1 MAKFIYRMQNIL
13 DIKVKLENQA
23 KIAYGMANAALRE
36 EQGKLQDIMVRR
48 AGYEQQAREL
58 VKGTL
63 SVQNIR
69 ECRRAIDYMKG
80 VQRMQVMNVHA
91 AEKNVE
97 LTRERLNAVMVER
110 KTHEK
115 LRERAF
121 DEFRQEL
128 ERAESKEID
137 ELVSYNHQIGR
148 AHV

>member
-121 DEFRQEL
+121 DEFRQQL

-137 ELVSYNHQIGR
+137 ELVSYNH
-148 AHV
+148 H

>member
-63 SVQNIR
+63 SVHDIR

-137 ELVSYNHQIGR
+137 ELVSYTYGQR
-148 AHV
+148 RRPP

>member
-1 MAKFIYRMQNIL
+1 
-13 DIKVKLENQA
+13 
-23 KIAYGMANAALRE
+23 
-36 EQGKLQDIMVRR
+36 
-48 AGYEQQAREL
+48 
-58 VKGTL
+58 
-63 SVQNIR
+63 
-69 ECRRAIDYMKG
+69 
-80 VQRMQVMNVHA
+80 MNVHA

-137 ELVSYNHQIGR
+137 ELVSYTYGQR
-148 AHV
+148 RR

>member
-137 ELVSYNHQIGR
+137 ELVSYNH
-148 AHV
+148 H

>member
-36 EQGKLQDIMVRR
+36 EQEKLQDIMVRR

-137 ELVSYNHQIGR
+137 ELVSYNH
-148 AHV
+148 H

>member
-137 ELVSYNHQIGR
+137 ELVSYTYGQR
-148 AHV
+148 RR

>member
-137 ELVSYNHQIGR
+137 ELVSYNHP
-148 AHV
+148 